1 MVADTFLEILC
12 SWFGVPVVDA
22 RRAEF
27 LCILGRHLPLAAFM
41 LEEVWMAYQQ
51 PEELT
56 PVSRAKA
63 RSPTAANLEQLEYE
77 LKLHPLSVSASQAA
91 LFVGLQR
98 SVEAYLGRSGTVMVD
113 EPGTGVA
120 PNE

>member
-56 PVSRAKA
+56 PVSRAKS
-63 RSPTAANLEQLEYE
+63 RLPTPANLQQLECE
-77 LKLHPLSVSASQAA
+77 LKLHPLTVSASQAA

-98 SVEAYLGRSGTVMVD
+98 SLEAYIGRSGTAVVN
-113 EPGTGVA
+113 EPGTGSP
-120 PNE
+120 PNM